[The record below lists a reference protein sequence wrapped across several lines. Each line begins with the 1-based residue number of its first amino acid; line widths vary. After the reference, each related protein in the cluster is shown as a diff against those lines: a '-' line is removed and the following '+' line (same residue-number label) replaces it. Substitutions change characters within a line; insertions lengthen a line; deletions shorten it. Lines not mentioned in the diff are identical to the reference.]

1 MNEQIL
7 EMLMQGTVEV
17 IFRKKE
23 NNLLRTMLCTMMK
36 SYIPPEE
43 VKTYTRAL
51 AESSGDRMIVW
62 DVEKN
67 DWRSFYLNTI
77 VDVFQSN
84 IKKQLHI
91 VTEREV
97 SHGKVQKKSH

>member
-1 MNEQIL
+1 MNDQIL

-36 SYIPPEE
+36 SAIPPEE

-51 AESSGDRMIVW
+51 TESSGDRMIVW

-84 IKKQLHI
+84 IKK
-91 VTEREV
+91 
-97 SHGKVQKKSH
+97 